1 MVIQRFLTCEGM
13 FTRVYQYHIRLLM
26 HFTGRKPLIL
36 PYYLYKILGK
46 MADRVQ
52 ERKDWVESSLFHFSL
67 IKLLFLE
74 ELRKNNVTWESFLTS
89 SMIAVE
95 SFKNHQSR
103 TNTPSSVEKPI
114 TYFPEIY
121 VKKRTREIEELVVS
135 QQAKKKGKNL
145 YFSQKVV
152 ETPSKPLSRSA

>member
-1 MVIQRFLTCEGM
+1 
-13 FTRVYQYHIRLLM
+13 
-26 HFTGRKPLIL
+26 
-36 PYYLYKILGK
+36 
-46 MADRVQ
+46 
-52 ERKDWVESSLFHFSL
+52 
-67 IKLLFLE
+67 LFLE
-74 ELRKNNVTWESFLTS
+74 EIRKNNVTWESFLTS

-103 TNTPSSVEKPI
+103 KNTPSSVEKPV

-121 VKKRTREIEELVVS
+121 VKKRTREIEELVVI